1 MDIPREVTY
10 HQAHRAIAG
19 AALPDSGG
27 QAGHSGYL
35 DTMETGMSILRRREP
50 ALAHGAVQA

>member
-27 QAGHSGYL
+27 QARHSGYR
-35 DTMETGMSILRRREP
+35 DTMETGMSNLRRRE
-50 ALAHGAVQA
+50 LARA